1 MFAQYRATE
10 PARQVHRATS
20 VAFDDD
26 LEEQPTSTRENIG
39 GRVLVYCVAGTF
51 GLLLPTYLQAST
63 ATSSWSINKIEVDGS
78 RTETANAASATAENI
93 AHIRQVTKISVTELA
108 RVCGVSRQ
116 AVHEWIKGGPMSPR
130 NGKRISE
137 LAQAI
142 DVILVSG
149 VDASPQT
156 LRRKVSGGMSI
167 LDAVQAEG
175 TVVSLARQ
183 LVETLVRESEQRK
196 RLAVRLAGR
205 QKPHIS
211 SAEFGTPHLN
221 EDA

>member
-26 LEEQPTSTRENIG
+26 FEEQPTSIRENIG
-39 GRVLVYCVAGTF
+39 GRVLIYCVAGTF
-51 GLLLPTYLQAST
+51 GLLLPAYVQAST
-63 ATSSWSINKIEVDGS
+63 ATSSWSINQIEVDGS
-78 RTETANAASATAENI
+78 RTAAASAASATAEDI

-116 AVHEWIKGGPMSPR
+116 AVHEWIKGGPLSTR
-130 NGKRISE
+130 NGERISE

-142 DVILVSG
+142 DVILASG

-167 LDAVQAEG
+167 LDAVQADG
-175 TVVSLARQ
+175 KVVNLARQ
-183 LVETLVRESEQRK
+183 LVGTLARESEQRK
-196 RLAVRLAGR
+196 RLAARLAGR
-205 QKPHIS
+205 QKPHES

-221 EDA
+221 EDV